1 MDSGCGPCPSPVF
14 PDGTSVSLPIP
25 SLYGPSRYNELRHGA
40 DDLGTIAK
48 SLSRGRFRPAD
59 TCHLDPDLTAQTIPR
74 PADWRPAFGQV
85 GAAQKHLEQQEVAI
99 GDVFLFFGW
108 FRDVVRDPDGNW
120 KYKQETPGVHRL
132 FGWLQIGA
140 VHCVGAGN
148 IEFREHHPQF
158 GKHPHLH
165 SNPEFEERPW
175 SANNTIYVASDQMLV
190 NDHPPRIQLPGAGV
204 FTKNPPVLTLTDPDQ
219 EKRSIWR
226 LPACFHPDNSR
237 RGLSY
242 HNDRTRWT
250 LKGESTS
257 LRSVG
262 RGREFVF
269 DASGNT
275 QATDWL
281 IDTLQ
286 QAR

>member
-158 GKHPHLH
+158 GKHPPPAQQPRVRGASLERQQHDLRRQRPDAGKRP
-165 SNPEFEERPW
+165 SAPNP
-175 SANNTIYVASDQMLV
+175 VA
-190 NDHPPRIQLPGAGV
+190 R
-204 FTKNPPVLTLTDPDQ
+204 
-219 EKRSIWR
+219 
-226 LPACFHPDNSR
+226 R
-237 RGLSY
+237 RGLHEEPARPDAHRPRPGETLDMGASRPVST
-242 HNDRTRWT
+242 RTIP
-250 LKGESTS
+250 GA
-257 LRSVG
+257 V
-262 RGREFVF
+262 
-269 DASGNT
+269 
-275 QATDWL
+275 
-281 IDTLQ
+281 
-286 QAR
+286 